1 VKIAVGCCSADQG
14 IIHNMKANRT
24 AWLMLIISTF
34 FWGSNFNVAQVL
46 AGPVQPLTAAAAR
59 FSIALVIFLLLR
71 LWQGKAESQLQWVDA
86 LVLVPLGL
94 IGVFG
99 FNFAFFTAMHTTI
112 ALNAALIMALSP
124 MLSLLL
130 SSWLLNTSIS
140 ANQVVGII
148 VAFVGVSLV
157 ITGGDF
163 TTLHIAVGDIWMLG
177 ACLVWSVYTVG
188 SRRFANHIPPQQ
200 FARWT
205 VSIGAVALVI
215 AAAIQETPFS
225 SITQLSLATH
235 GILLYMGSCGT
246 VLAYVFWVHGVQ
258 HLGPDKT
265 AVSFNL
271 VPLFTLL
278 VSIATGTLPNTAQML
293 GIAVVLLGVL
303 INTGW
308 VRLRRQPRVP
318 ASAVCKG

>member
-1 VKIAVGCCSADQG
+1 
-14 IIHNMKANRT
+14 MKANRT

-46 AGPVQPLTAAAAR
+46 ASRAEPLTAAAER
-59 FSIALVIFLLLR
+59 FSIALVLFLLFR
-71 LWQGKAESQLQWVDA
+71 AWQGKAESSLQWRDA

-130 SSWLLNTSIS
+130 SGWLLKTSIN
-140 ANQVVGII
+140 ATQMLGIA

-157 ITGGDF
+157 ITGGNF
-163 TTLHIAVGDIWMLG
+163 STLHIATGDIWMLG
-177 ACLVWSVYTVG
+177 ACFVWSVYTVG
-188 SRRFANHIPPQQ
+188 SRRFAAHIPPQQ
-200 FARWT
+200 FSRWT

-215 AAAIQETPFS
+215 AATIQESPFAAM
-225 SITQLSLATH
+225 TQLSLSTH
-235 GILLYMGSCGT
+235 AILLYMGSCGT
-246 VLAYVFWVHGVQ
+246 VLAYIFWVHGVR

-278 VSIATGTLPNTAQML
+278 VSVATGTLPNTAQLL
-293 GIAVVLLGVL
+293 GIVVVLFGVL
-303 INTGW
+303 INMGW
-308 VRLRRQPRVP
+308 IKLRRSSP
-318 ASAVCKG
+318 AAIPVTCKN